1 MVARRPS
8 LLAAGAAACAA
19 IALWVSFGVLSF
31 VDAENHAP
39 YVGVLPSLQWLGL
52 FLLAALALTIV
63 VRPSPTT
70 VAPLW
75 LSAAAVLPWLPLP
88 MPLSAFIWT
97 GRLLVWLW
105 AAIAIAVCAPGISRL
120 VRRWR
125 LMDMPPRRAALSAG
139 LIAAAAYGLAAW
151 STAPV
156 RPNGDEPHYLFI
168 TQSLVLDHDLKIENN
183 HKAGDAASGLG
194 RSVPM
199 HFLNRGKDG
208 EIYSLHA
215 PGLPLIVAPGYALA
229 GYRGVIAELAVIAA
243 AASALVW
250 LIAFRV
256 TGDAASSWFGWAAV
270 TMSAPFFFHATA
282 MFPDGLGAVLLVVA
296 LLPLVDA
303 RARKPRPLAAIGAA
317 LAILPWL
324 HTRYAILA
332 VSAAL
337 AIVSRIVSE
346 DRERAT
352 RVAAFAAVPAA
363 SAVAWLLFFQVI
375 YGTPSPFVAFDASN
389 SLAWGNLVRGVP
401 GHIADQQ
408 YGMMPNAPVYF
419 CALAG
424 MLAMLAGRHRRLGI
438 ELLVITAP
446 YLIVVCLFDQW
457 WGGTSPPARFLVPV
471 TLLFAVPAAVWWA
484 ANRREAMR
492 VAGLGGLLVSLLIT
506 ATMAS
511 VASGWLVFNDRD
523 GLSRVAVW
531 LSGVV
536 DLTRA
541 LPSLFQNPPRTAAL
555 QAAVWLAAIASAVAI
570 GALFNRRGRGAVIVG
585 FGATLQVAAMVAVS
599 LVWRSNSA
607 TVPMPSVSGTPVLT
621 RWNSDSGRVGFGYR
635 PFHRLGPNEL
645 PGAIVLA
652 RTMTGDS
659 RLERT
664 TVAHVPA
671 GVYELKGRIVGAA
684 RGRVQIKTDRVS
696 GPIAG
701 WDVASLESNW
711 IRQVA
716 IPVAVAGLQ
725 IEVDRDARVAVR
737 DVSIRSI
744 SMQSLAET
752 LEDREARRATRLGSS
767 LVFWL
772 TGEAWVE
779 PGGAWIGGRSEAE
792 FSIATD
798 PHSPLQLLV
807 RNGPVENHVT
817 LTSAAWKETL
827 QLDPDD
833 ERVVQVPSGLNSRLT
848 PLTVAVSNGFRPAD
862 VDAGSDDRRLLGVW
876 IEAR

>member
-1 MVARRPS
+1 MPGRSIGSAVIASPPMVARRPS

-97 GRLLVWLW
+97 GSLLVWLW

-229 GYRGVIAELAVIAA
+229 GYRGVIAELVVIAA

-270 TMSAPFFFHATA
+270 TMSVPFFFHATA

-303 RARKPRPLAAIGAA
+303 RARKPRPGGDWSGAGHTSLAPHP
-317 LAILPWL
+317 LRDP
-324 HTRYAILA
+324 RR
-332 VSAAL
+332 VSGSGHRQPHCL
-337 AIVSRIVSE
+337 GGSRTE
-346 DRERAT
+346 PR
-352 RVAAFAAVPAA
+352 RVGAFAAVPAA

-389 SLAWGNLVRGVP
+389 SLAWGNLVRGIP

-408 YGMMPNAPVYF
+408 YGMMPNAPVYL

-424 MLAMLAGRHRRLGI
+424 MIAMLAGRHRRLGI

-446 YLIVVCLFDQW
+446 YLSVVCLFDQW

-471 TLLFAVPAAVWWA
+471 TLLFAVPSAVWWA

-492 VAGLGGLLVSLLIT
+492 VAGLGALLVSLLIT

-570 GALFNRRGRGAVIVG
+570 GALFNRRGRAAAIVG

-599 LVWRSNSA
+599 VVWRSNSA

-621 RWNSDSGRVGFGYR
+621 RWNSDSGRVAFGYR

-664 TVAHVPA
+664 TIAHVPA
-671 GVYELKGRIVGAA
+671 GVYELKGRVVGAGPRPRADQDRSRVGTDCRLGCCVARIELDAPGGHSRRGGRPPDRGGSGRAGGCARCVDSLDLNAVVGRDA
-684 RGRVQIKTDRVS
+684 RGPRGKACDPARI
-696 GPIAG
+696 
-701 WDVASLESNW
+701 
-711 IRQVA
+711 
-716 IPVAVAGLQ
+716 VAGLL
-725 IEVDRDARVAVR
+725 VDR
-737 DVSIRSI
+737 
-744 SMQSLAET
+744 
-752 LEDREARRATRLGSS
+752 
-767 LVFWL
+767 
-772 TGEAWVE
+772 
-779 PGGAWIGGRSEAE
+779 
-792 FSIATD
+792 
-798 PHSPLQLLV
+798 
-807 RNGPVENHVT
+807 
-817 LTSAAWKETL
+817 
-827 QLDPDD
+827 
-833 ERVVQVPSGLNSRLT
+833 
-848 PLTVAVSNGFRPAD
+848 
-862 VDAGSDDRRLLGVW
+862 
-876 IEAR
+876 